1 MSEPA
6 DPPRWR
12 VEQSELFRHLAAEKA
27 ALYRAIL
34 DSFAAAQ
41 RAFRLH
47 LRPDDLLR
55 EARWPGPA
63 PSAEELAQALDQLV
77 SWGNL
82 RAQADTAR
90 VSTLEDFYRRRLL
103 YRLTTGGE
111 AVETGLAAFAAA
123 LVRKGELQT
132 VALDDI
138 LARLSSLQLLAAD
151 AEPDAAKVHEALRDL
166 VHVFEGLARHA
177 EVFMADLARTLE
189 LQRAELEAVMGFKTR
204 LIDYLERFI
213 RELIERSG
221 RIAAALEALEPSVGA
236 LLHLAARREAGD
248 AVPGDDDGQQ
258 LALAQKLASW
268 RERWSGFRLWF
279 LSDGHSPAQAELL
292 RAAARSAIPRLLSA
306 VSALNERRAGRSDRS
321 ADFRRLALWFAQTRD
336 AGQAHRLWRAAFGLS
351 PARHL
356 ALAVPAEVPA
366 STPWAA
372 SPPLDIHPKLR
383 EQGQLPTRGGPPPIR
398 DRSQERALLAAQMA
412 EQAAQ
417 LAQARERLVSA
428 GPTQLSQVGLLDAAA
443 FRLFLNLLGE
453 ALSAQSRPDQPVE
466 RSSADGLLRV
476 RLTPLLGGREAVI
489 ETELGRFAG
498 RDHLI
503 EITAAQAQ

>member
-1 MSEPA
+1 MDFTRTAITARDA
-6 DPPRWR
+6 D
-12 VEQSELFRHLAAEKA
+12 LFRRVTTEKV
-27 ALYRAIL
+27 ALYRAVL
-34 DSFAAAQ
+34 DCFAAAK
-41 RAFRLH
+41 RSFRLH

-55 EARWPGPA
+55 ETRWPGA
-63 PSAEELAQALDQLV
+63 PPSTDELTIVLDQLV
-77 SWGNL
+77 AWGNL

-103 YRLTTGGE
+103 YRLTAGGE
-111 AVETGLAAFAAA
+111 AVEAGLAAFAAA

-138 LARLSSLQLLAAD
+138 LARLAALQLLAAD
-151 AEPDAAKVHEALRDL
+151 SEPDAAKVHEALRDL

-221 RIAAALEALEPSVGA
+221 RIAAALEALEPSVPR
-236 LLHLAARREAGD
+236 LLQVAAAREAGD
-248 AVPGDDDGQQ
+248 AAPGDAVDGQAT
-258 LALAQKLASW
+258 LTQKLAAWS
-268 RERWSGFRLWF
+268 ERWSGFRLWF
-279 LSDGHSPAQAELL
+279 LSDGRSPAQAELL

-321 ADFRRLALWFAQTRD
+321 ADFRRLAVWFAQTGN
-336 AGQAHRLWRAAFGLS
+336 AGEAHRLWRAAFGLS

-356 ALAVPAEVPA
+356 TLAAPAEVPA
-366 STPWAA
+366 STAWGA
-372 SPPLDIHPKLR
+372 SPPLDIHPRLR

-398 DRSQERALLAAQMA
+398 DRSQARALLAAQVA

-417 LAQARERLVSA
+417 LAQARERLTSA
-428 GPTQLSQVGLLDAAA
+428 GITHLSQIGVLDAAA

-453 ALSAQSRPDQPVE
+453 ALSAQTRPDQPVE
-466 RSSADGLLRV
+466 RSSADGLLCV
-476 RLTPLLGGREAVI
+476 RLTPLISGREAVI

-503 EITAAQAQ
+503 EITAASSQ

>member
-1 MSEPA
+1 MDANSVIA
-6 DPPRWR
+6 TSRNGD
-12 VEQSELFRHLAAEKA
+12 LFRHVSSEKA
-27 ALYRAIL
+27 ATYRAVL
-34 DSFAAAQ
+34 DCFAAAK

-55 EARWPGPA
+55 EARWQAA
-63 PSAEELAQALDQLV
+63 PPSSEELAQTLDQLV
-77 SWGNL
+77 AWGNL

-103 YRLTTGGE
+103 YRLTAGGE
-111 AVETGLAAFAAA
+111 AVEAGLATFVETLA
-123 LVRKGELQT
+123 RKGELQT

-138 LARLSSLQLLAAD
+138 LARLTALQQLAGD
-151 AEPDAAKVHEALRDL
+151 TEPDAAKVHEALRDL

-177 EVFMADLARTLE
+177 EAFMADLGRTLE

-213 RELIERSG
+213 RELVERSG
-221 RIAAALEALEPSVGA
+221 RIAAALEALEPSVPR
-236 LLHLAARREAGD
+236 LLGLAAAREAGD
-248 AVPGDDDGQQ
+248 AAPGEADEPQ
-258 LALAQKLASW
+258 ATVAPKLSAW
-268 RERWSGFRLWF
+268 TERWDGFRLWF
-279 LSDGHSPAQAELL
+279 LSDGRSPAQAELL

-306 VSALNERRAGRSDRS
+306 VAALNERRAGRSDRS
-321 ADFRRLALWFAQTRD
+321 ADFRRLAVWFAQTREP
-336 AGQAHRLWRAAFGLS
+336 GEAHRLWRAAFGLA

-356 ALAVPAEVPA
+356 TLAVPAEVHA
-366 STPWAA
+366 STPWGAA
-372 SPPLDIHPKLR
+372 PPLDIHPRLR

-398 DRSQERALLAAQMA
+398 DRSQARALLAAQMA
-412 EQAAQ
+412 EQGAQ
-417 LAQARERLVSA
+417 LAQARERLIAA
-428 GPTQLSQVGLLDAAA
+428 GITQLSQIGRLDASA

-453 ALSAQSRPDQPVE
+453 ALSAQSRPDEPVE

-476 RLTPLLGGREAVI
+476 RLVPLLGGREAVI

-503 EITAAQAQ
+503 EITAA

>member
-1 MSEPA
+1 MIAARSG
-6 DPPRWR
+6 D
-12 VEQSELFRHLAAEKA
+12 LFRHVSSEKA
-27 ALYRAIL
+27 AIYRAVL
-34 DSFAAAQ
+34 DCFAAAK

-55 EARWPGPA
+55 EAQWPGA
-63 PSAEELAQALDQLV
+63 PPSSEELAQTLDQLV
-77 SWGNL
+77 AWGNL

-103 YRLTTGGE
+103 YRLTVGGE
-111 AVETGLAAFAAA
+111 AVEAGLVVFAAA
-123 LVRKGELQT
+123 LARKGELQT

-138 LARLSSLQLLAAD
+138 LARLTTLQLLAAD
-151 AEPDAAKVHEALRDL
+151 AELDAAKVHEALRDL

-177 EVFMADLARTLE
+177 ETFMADLARTLE
-189 LQRAELEAVMGFKTR
+189 LQRAELDAVMGFKTR

-213 RELIERSG
+213 RELVERSG
-221 RIAAALEALEPSVGA
+221 RIAVALEALEPSVQR
-236 LLHLAARREAGD
+236 LLQRVAEREAGD
-248 AVPGDDDGQQ
+248 AAPDDADGRQ
-258 LALAQKLASW
+258 LAFAQKMAAW
-268 RERWSGFRLWF
+268 AERWSGFRLWF
-279 LSDGHSPAQAELL
+279 LSDGRSPAQAELL

-321 ADFRRLALWFAQTRD
+321 ADFRRLAVWFAQTPD

-356 ALAVPAEVPA
+356 ALAAPAEVMA
-366 STPWAA
+366 STPWGA
-372 SPPLDIHPKLR
+372 SPPLAIHPRLR
-383 EQGQLPTRGGPPPIR
+383 EQGRLPTRGGPPPIR
-398 DRSQERALLAAQMA
+398 DRSQARALLAAQMA

-417 LAQARERLVSA
+417 LTQARERLVGA
-428 GPTQLSQVGLLDAAA
+428 GITRLSQIGELDAAT

-453 ALSAQSRPDQPVE
+453 ALSAQSRPDRPVE

-476 RLTPLLGGREAVI
+476 RLTPLIDGREAVI

-503 EITAAQAQ
+503 EIAAV